1 MELPDW
7 MRTRVRPEPLAAKH
21 TRRRSRRSF
30 VRRAVGA
37 FARLLEEMLVS
48 EKMAKAPGLLQSLD
62 ARVKVLGLVGLIV
75 IATLLQR
82 PVALGLA
89 YALSLLLG
97 FASRLPLSRL
107 ARVWLAVPLF
117 SAAIIAPATLN
128 VITPGPALLVL
139 WHPAHHHFG
148 PWALPPAVTITT
160 SGIAVAS
167 RFLLRV
173 GVCVTLAHLLTA
185 TTRPD
190 RLLHGLRA
198 LGVPRIFVLLLG
210 MMERY
215 LTVFLRSA
223 QEIHLARLSRTGTLG
238 STRQEQAWVA
248 AGIGSLLRRTQAL
261 GQAVFHAMLSRGYTG
276 EARLLDPP
284 RWRSEDWSF
293 LGGIACLAILLLR
306 AG

>member
-1 MELPDW
+1 L
-7 MRTRVRPEPLAAKH
+7 
-21 TRRRSRRSF
+21 
-30 VRRAVGA
+30 RRAVGG
-37 FARLLEEMLVS
+37 FARLLEETLVNERS
-48 EKMAKAPGLLQSLD
+48 AEAPGLLQSLD
-62 ARVKVLGLVGLIV
+62 ARAKALGLVGLIV

-89 YALSLLLG
+89 YVLSLLLG
-97 FASRLPLSRL
+97 FASRLPARRL
-107 ARVWLAVPLF
+107 ARVWLTVPLF

-139 WHPAHHHFG
+139 WHPAHHHLG

-160 SGIAVAS
+160 SGLVVAG

-173 GVCVTLAHLLTA
+173 GVCVTLALLLAA

-190 RLLHGLRA
+190 RLLRGLRA
-198 LGVPRIFVLLLG
+198 LGVPRVFVLLLG

-215 LTVFLRSA
+215 LSVFLRSA
-223 QEIHLARLSRTGTLG
+223 QEIHLARLSRTARLG
-238 STRQEQAWVA
+238 STRREQAWVA
-248 AGIGSLLRRTQAL
+248 AGMGSLLRRTQAL

-284 RWRSEDWSF
+284 RWGAQEWSF
-293 LGGIACLAILLLR
+293 LAGVTCLAAALVRI
-306 AG
+306 G